1 MITASGAEGISL
13 KDTRF
18 VHIMEPYWNM
28 VRPKQVIGRARRICS
43 HEELPKSLRSV
54 KVYMYLTV
62 LTEEQKTSEK
72 NIELR
77 IRDTSKMDGVTPVTT
92 DETLFEIASLK
103 EHINNQVLDAVK
115 SSSFDCNLYATK
127 RSDEKLV
134 CYKFGNI
141 TSNDY
146 STRPNIDVDK
156 SFKELNVK
164 TVSWDA
170 TKITYK
176 GKDYALNNDT
186 NEVYDLESYNNAVS
200 GMGELIKVA
209 EIKKENGKPKFTFV

>member
-1 MITASGAEGISL
+1 M
-13 KDTRF
+13 
-18 VHIMEPYWNM
+18 
-28 VRPKQVIGRARRICS
+28 
-43 HEELPKSLRSV
+43 
-54 KVYMYLTV
+54 
-62 LTEEQKTSEK
+62 
-72 NIELR
+72 
-77 IRDTSKMDGVTPVTT
+77 
-92 DETLFEIASLK
+92 K

-127 RSDEKLV
+127 RNDEKLV

-146 STRPNIDVDK
+146 STRPNIDIDK